1 MYLIETDSILRKIVK
16 KQMQKEHKIEIN
28 EDIFK
33 KVSEN
38 KMWFKTIRDSNHT
51 KWYYEK
57 SIKIDICH
65 SNKFILTKG
74 LVDEKRKELGKH
86 QHQKEIFFDK

>member
-16 KQMQKEHKIEIN
+16 KQIQKEYKIEIN

-38 KMWFKTIRDSNHT
+38 KM
-51 KWYYEK
+51 
-57 SIKIDICH
+57 
-65 SNKFILTKG
+65 
-74 LVDEKRKELGKH
+74 
-86 QHQKEIFFDK
+86 

>member
-16 KQMQKEHKIEIN
+16 KQMQKEHKIELN

-38 KMWFKTIRDSNHT
+38 KM
-51 KWYYEK
+51 
-57 SIKIDICH
+57 
-65 SNKFILTKG
+65 
-74 LVDEKRKELGKH
+74 
-86 QHQKEIFFDK
+86 